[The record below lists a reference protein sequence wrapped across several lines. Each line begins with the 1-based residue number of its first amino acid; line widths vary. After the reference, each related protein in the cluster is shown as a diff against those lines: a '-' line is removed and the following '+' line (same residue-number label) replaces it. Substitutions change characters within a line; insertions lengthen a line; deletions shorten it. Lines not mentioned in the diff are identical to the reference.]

1 MVENEEWERFKN
13 VLLFYQL
20 ITFSSG
26 YKIAKNP
33 KTGKKK
39 KCKTHTGSLS
49 SQGGRKSFLLL
60 LKVTSEK
67 TCV

>member
-39 KCKTHTGSLS
+39 KMQNSH
-49 SQGGRKSFLLL
+49 RL
-60 LKVTSEK
+60 LKLSGGK
-67 TCV
+67 KKLPAIA

>member
-39 KCKTHTGSLS
+39 NAKLT
-49 SQGGRKSFLLL
+49 QAP
-60 LKVTSEK
+60 
-67 TCV
+67 

>member
-39 KCKTHTGSLS
+39 MQNSY
-49 SQGGRKSFLLL
+49 RL
-60 LKVTSEK
+60 LKLSGGK
-67 TCV
+67 KKLPAIA

>member
-39 KCKTHTGSLS
+39 MQNSH
-49 SQGGRKSFLLL
+49 RL
-60 LKVTSEK
+60 LKLSGGK
-67 TCV
+67 KKLPAIA

>member
-39 KCKTHTGSLS
+39 KNAKLT
-49 SQGGRKSFLLL
+49 QAP
-60 LKVTSEK
+60 
-67 TCV
+67 